1 MNEIVRWCRIDTPL
15 GTVRIVAR
23 GDAIAGV
30 WFDGQ
35 KYDAVADDAW
45 RESPGDPLLREG
57 ARQLREYFAGRR
69 ERFDLPLAAEGT
81 AFQKSV
87 WRAIAKVPAGRTA
100 SYGDLA
106 RRIGRPSAVR
116 AVGAAV
122 GRNPLSVVVPC
133 HRIVGSDGSLTGYA
147 GGLGRK
153 RALLALERVE
163 VEAAHDAIAAGSGH
177 QGPWA
182 GA

>member
-35 KYDAVADDAW
+35 KYDAVPDASW
-45 RESPGDPLLREG
+45 RELPVDPLLRDA
-57 ARQLREYFAGRR
+57 ARQLEEYFAGRR
-69 ERFDLPLAAEGT
+69 GRFDVALAPQGT
-81 AFQKSV
+81 AFQQSV
-87 WRAIAKVPAGRTA
+87 WRAIATVPAGRTA

-122 GRNPLSVVVPC
+122 GRNPLSVIVPC

-147 GGLGRK
+147 GGLERK
-153 RALLALERVE
+153 RALLALEHVE
-163 VEAAHDAIAAGSGH
+163 VDAAHDAIAGTPAHS
-177 QGPWA
+177 A
-182 GA
+182 

>member
-35 KYDAVADDAW
+35 KYDAVPDAAW
-45 RESPGDPLLREG
+45 RESPVDPLLRDA
-57 ARQLREYFAGRR
+57 ARQLQEYFAGRR
-69 ERFDLPLAAEGT
+69 ARFDLALAPQGT
-81 AFQKSV
+81 AFQQSV
-87 WRAIAKVPAGRTA
+87 WREIAKVPAGRTA

-122 GRNPLSVVVPC
+122 GRNPLSVIVPC

-147 GGLGRK
+147 GGLERK

-163 VEAAHDAIAAGSGH
+163 VDAAHDAIAAGPAHS
-177 QGPWA
+177 A
-182 GA
+182 

>member
-1 MNEIVRWCRIDTPL
+1 MNEIVRWCRIETPL

-23 GDAIAGV
+23 GEAIAGI

-35 KYDAVADDAW
+35 KYDAVPDAAW
-45 RESPGDPLLREG
+45 HESPNDPLLRDA

-69 ERFDLPLAAEGT
+69 ERFDLALAPQGT

-87 WRAIAKVPAGRTA
+87 WREIAKVPAGRTA

-106 RRIGRPSAVR
+106 RRIGRPSAAR

-122 GRNPLSVVVPC
+122 GRNPLSVAVPC

-147 GGLGRK
+147 GGLDRK
-153 RALLALERVE
+153 RALLALECVE
-163 VEAAHDAIAAGSGH
+163 VDAAQDAIAAGRDRS
-177 QGPWA
+177 A
-182 GA
+182 

>member
-1 MNEIVRWCRIDTPL
+1 MNEIVRWCRIETPL

-35 KYDAVADDAW
+35 KYDAVPDAAW
-45 RESPGDPLLREG
+45 RESPGDPLLRDA
-57 ARQLREYFAGRR
+57 ARQLKEYFAGRR
-69 ERFDLPLAAEGT
+69 RRFDVALAPQGT
-81 AFQKSV
+81 AFQQSV

-106 RRIGRPSAVR
+106 RRIGRSAAVR

-122 GRNPLSVVVPC
+122 GRNPLSVIVPC

-147 GGLGRK
+147 GGLDRK
-153 RALLALERVE
+153 RALLALECVE
-163 VEAAHDAIAAGSGH
+163 VDAAQDAVAAGRDHS
-177 QGPWA
+177 A
-182 GA
+182 

>member
-1 MNEIVRWCRIDTPL
+1 MSAIIRWCRIDTPL

-23 GDAIAGV
+23 GDAIAGI

-35 KYDAVADDAW
+35 KYDALPDDAW
-45 RESPGDPLLREG
+45 RESPGDPLLRDA

-69 ERFDLPLAAEGT
+69 ERFDLPLAPEGT

-87 WRAIAKVPAGRTA
+87 WLAIAKVPSGRTT
-100 SYGDLA
+100 SYGELA
-106 RRIGRPSAVR
+106 RRIGRPSSVR

-122 GRNPLSVVVPC
+122 GRNPVSVVVPC

-147 GGLGRK
+147 GGLERK
-153 RALLALERVE
+153 RALLALERVDL
-163 VEAAHDAIAAGSGH
+163 DASRDAVADRTAS
-177 QGPWA
+177 A
-182 GA
+182 R

>member
-1 MNEIVRWCRIDTPL
+1 MNEIVRWCRIETPL

-35 KYDAVADDAW
+35 KYDAVPDASW
-45 RESPGDPLLREG
+45 RESPGDPLLRDA

-69 ERFDLPLAAEGT
+69 ARFDLALAPQGT
-81 AFQKSV
+81 AFQQSV

-147 GGLGRK
+147 GGLERK

-163 VEAAHDAIAAGSGH
+163 VDAAHDAIAGTPAHSTC
-177 QGPWA
+177 A
-182 GA
+182 